1 MRLDPTTSVL
11 CHGSS
16 SQLRRRSAC
25 ERGVERPRRSKGGER
40 NTEIGGRDKGQGEQ
54 WWKTGAC
61 GGFCGESEADRDA
74 VVGSC
79 VCGLTVL
86 SKNPLGEV

>member
-54 WWKTGAC
+54 WWKTGAVED
-61 GGFCGESEADRDA
+61 FA
-74 VVGSC
+74 VKVRRTGMLWW
-79 VCGLTVL
+79 GLV
-86 SKNPLGEV
+86 SAV